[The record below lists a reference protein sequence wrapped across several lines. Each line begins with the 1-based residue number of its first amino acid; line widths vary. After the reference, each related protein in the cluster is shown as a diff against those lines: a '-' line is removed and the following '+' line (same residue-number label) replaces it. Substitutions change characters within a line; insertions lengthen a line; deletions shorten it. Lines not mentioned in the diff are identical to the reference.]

1 MTKIS
6 PIGRFP
12 SARWPFALLVA
23 AGVAVAASF
32 FSAHLACDAAGEASA
47 SMVAEFT
54 GQFEGIA
61 PVYRLPMIS
70 VSANRNVAEVDARA
84 PSRERPAPD
93 ARRRSPS

>member
-12 SARWPFALLVA
+12 SARWPLALLVA

-32 FSAHLACDAAGEASA
+32 FSAHLACDAAADASA

-61 PVYRLPMIS
+61 PVYRLPTIS
-70 VSANRNVAEVDARA
+70 VSANREVAVVDARA
-84 PSRERPAPD
+84 RKPEQPAPD